1 MKALSD
7 NPDKVDS
14 YFSERLQ
21 VLLKHVMSILGA
33 LYWIIRFEVQ
43 ARGTIHAHILIGV
56 KGGPSKHDLEKARTK
71 FDAYQKCTDDEKRE
85 IDECRDN
92 VLTCSCANLGIS
104 TMHPRP
110 DPANW
115 PGPYGQDVHTP
126 AVNIL
131 RQRFLDVS
139 HNPDELQERYEKLV
153 NRVMLH
159 HCRNGYCL
167 EKNSNCE
174 KVRRFKFPMKLIGF
188 EAVVSD
194 DGKTLLRPRRL
205 PDVAADGAIYVD
217 GKLCYL
223 RNHPTIVHHIPE
235 LLTIWGANIEGRT
248 IETYEQVL
256 RYLLKYINKA
266 EPDSQTF
273 QAISKAVVS
282 NAGDDMPVRKVFHQI
297 LMKTLKQHDLSK
309 QECARILN
317 GRPFVQSSKEYV
329 NVNVMGTRKVTI
341 PTGTEAVDAN
351 MLQDNVASVYWNRD
365 TDSNYQ
371 VAVESFREGQ
381 ASEDPATVSL
391 FKFASKY
398 TTCWKLRGEERV
410 PHVTPNFRQIPNKYV
425 SKIHDRY
432 VLYLKTLLLVYKAGT
447 KLSNYTKLGK
457 DDLELEVKAFVQTS
471 ECPRLI
477 LEEFQES
484 QIFQESEN
492 VLEREIDSDVCDDDL
507 HIEQIIPQET
517 YPQEPWMDLLCPIHT
532 EGDATILDFEDT
544 EHDFSDVYLQLEAEN
559 VNGQRFHSHQEYSAL
574 EMKAMKGW
582 LHEAKNTESLPTA
595 RGDDEGG
602 LPEQLNVEQL
612 LAFNLLRHQIQKV
625 LEQGIDKAPQL
636 LLNISGA
643 AGTGK
648 SFWLNCLRRYVKEQ
662 GLPSSFVKSAA
673 PSGTAAFQIGGQ
685 TLHAMLQL
693 PIGNH
698 DLEPLEKD
706 SPCQGKLQDAFSK
719 TAILVIDE
727 KSMIGQ
733 KTFFHVSERLKEAKP
748 HRASEPFG
756 GLTVVLLGDWKQL
769 PPVFDS
775 PLYHNPC
782 GSKSRTKAGA
792 AGYNVYRLFKDVIF
806 FNQIERQ
813 AGEDQSLFRNEL
825 CRLSEW
831 TFSEQD
837 WQRWKKRDLH
847 LLSREKQKLFL
858 EKAVL
863 ACAYKKDMVRHNIKK
878 VKANNQPIAL
888 IKAESKPKGEA
899 NKTSAERDSGLTS
912 VIALSKD
919 TVFRLSCN
927 LWTEAGLTNGAV
939 GNVYDIVYAP
949 NTKPPELPVAVIGI
963 FDDYCGPSFLPN
975 VPKSV
980 PICPVQR
987 TWISNKIHCSRTMLP
1002 IILGYA
1008 LSIHKLQGSTLDK
1021 VILNAGLKEFAL
1033 GLLFVGASRVKR
1045 FEDLTFEPFP
1055 NFERFPQIA
1064 KCTYL
1069 KERLQEEKRMKK
1081 QEENTITLLQVPLE
1095 DAQQAAKVHAESI
1108 NQP

>member
-1 MKALSD
+1 MAELKQHMEEGNEKLLNKIMYFSAPIPGTKQHLRYEADKAVSFVKFVNVTSDDIDMFTLFQTFSAADLHWDDFHRTLLESEKYLGKRLVSQSDFDDLSESDKTRAITKQEDYHLRMKALND

-21 VLLKHVMSILGA
+21 VLLKHVMPILGA

-43 ARGTIHAHILIGV
+43 ARGTIHAHLLIGV

-71 FDAYQKCTDDEKRE
+71 NDAYQKCTGDEKRE
-85 IDECRDN
+85 IDECKDN

-115 PGPYGQDVHTP
+115 SGPYGQDVHTP

-159 HCRNGYCL
+159 HCRDGYCL
-167 EKNSNCE
+167 EKNSNGE
-174 KVRRFKFPMKLIGF
+174 KACRFKFPMKLIGF

-235 LLTIWGANIEGRT
+235 LLTIWGANIEGKT

-256 RYLLKYINKA
+256 RYLLKYMYKA
-266 EPDSQTF
+266 KPDSQTF
-273 QAISKAVVS
+273 QAISKAVVR

-398 TTCWKLRGEERV
+398 TTRWKLRGEERV
-410 PHVTPNFRQIPNKYV
+410 PHVTPNFRQIPNKHV
-425 SKIHDRY
+425 SKMHDYY

-447 KLSNYTKLGK
+447 KLSDYTKLGK

-507 HIEQIIPQET
+507 HIEPIIPQET
-517 YPQEPWMDLLCPIHT
+517 YPKEP
-532 EGDATILDFEDT
+532 
-544 EHDFSDVYLQLEAEN
+544 
-559 VNGQRFHSHQEYSAL
+559 
-574 EMKAMKGW
+574 
-582 LHEAKNTESLPTA
+582 
-595 RGDDEGG
+595 
-602 LPEQLNVEQL
+602 
-612 LAFNLLRHQIQKV
+612 
-625 LEQGIDKAPQL
+625 
-636 LLNISGA
+636 
-643 AGTGK
+643 
-648 SFWLNCLRRYVKEQ
+648 
-662 GLPSSFVKSAA
+662 
-673 PSGTAAFQIGGQ
+673 
-685 TLHAMLQL
+685 
-693 PIGNH
+693 
-698 DLEPLEKD
+698 
-706 SPCQGKLQDAFSK
+706 
-719 TAILVIDE
+719 
-727 KSMIGQ
+727 
-733 KTFFHVSERLKEAKP
+733 
-748 HRASEPFG
+748 
-756 GLTVVLLGDWKQL
+756 
-769 PPVFDS
+769 
-775 PLYHNPC
+775 
-782 GSKSRTKAGA
+782 
-792 AGYNVYRLFKDVIF
+792 
-806 FNQIERQ
+806 
-813 AGEDQSLFRNEL
+813 
-825 CRLSEW
+825 
-831 TFSEQD
+831 
-837 WQRWKKRDLH
+837 
-847 LLSREKQKLFL
+847 
-858 EKAVL
+858 
-863 ACAYKKDMVRHNIKK
+863 
-878 VKANNQPIAL
+878 
-888 IKAESKPKGEA
+888 
-899 NKTSAERDSGLTS
+899 
-912 VIALSKD
+912 
-919 TVFRLSCN
+919 
-927 LWTEAGLTNGAV
+927 
-939 GNVYDIVYAP
+939 
-949 NTKPPELPVAVIGI
+949 
-963 FDDYCGPSFLPN
+963 
-975 VPKSV
+975 
-980 PICPVQR
+980 
-987 TWISNKIHCSRTMLP
+987 
-1002 IILGYA
+1002 
-1008 LSIHKLQGSTLDK
+1008 
-1021 VILNAGLKEFAL
+1021 
-1033 GLLFVGASRVKR
+1033 
-1045 FEDLTFEPFP
+1045 
-1055 NFERFPQIA
+1055 
-1064 KCTYL
+1064 
-1069 KERLQEEKRMKK
+1069 
-1081 QEENTITLLQVPLE
+1081 
-1095 DAQQAAKVHAESI
+1095 
-1108 NQP
+1108 

>member
-1 MKALSD
+1 MFTLFQTFSAADLHWDDFHRTLPESEKYLGKRLVSQSDFDDLSESDKARAITKQEDYRLRMKALND

-21 VLLKHVMSILGA
+21 VLLEHVMPILGA

-43 ARGTIHAHILIGV
+43 ARGTIHAHLLIGV

-71 FDAYQKCTDDEKRE
+71 NDAYQKCTDDEKRE

-92 VLTCSCANLGIS
+92 VLTCSCANFVIS

-139 HNPDELQERYEKLV
+139 HNPDELQEIYEKLV
-153 NRVMLH
+153 NRVMLD
-159 HCRNGYCL
+159 HCRDGYCL
-167 EKNSNCE
+167 EKNSNGE
-174 KVRRFKFPMKLIGF
+174 KVCRFKFPMKLIGF

-194 DGKTLLRPRRL
+194 DSKTLLRPRRL

-223 RNHPTIVHHIPE
+223 RNHPTIVHHILE

-248 IETYEQVL
+248 IETYDQVL
-256 RYLLKYINKA
+256 QYLLKYMYKA

-381 ASEDPATVSL
+381 ASEDPATMSL

-398 TTCWKLRGEERV
+398 TTRWKLRGEERV
-410 PHVTPNFRQIPNKYV
+410 PHVTPNFRQIPNKHV
-425 SKIHDRY
+425 SKMHDRY
-432 VLYLKTLLLVYKAGT
+432 VLYLKTLLLVYKSGT
-447 KLSNYTKLGK
+447 KLSDYTKLGK

-507 HIEQIIPQET
+507 HIEPIIPQET

-532 EGDATILDFEDT
+532 DGDATILDFEDT

-559 VNGQRFHSHQEYSAL
+559 VNGQRFYSHREYSAL

-602 LPEQLNVEQL
+602 LPEQLKVKQL

-673 PSGTAAFQIGGQ
+673 PSGTTAFQIGGQ

-698 DLEPLEKD
+698 DLEPREKR
-706 SPCQGKLQDAFSK
+706 Q
-719 TAILVIDE
+719 
-727 KSMIGQ
+727 SMS
-733 KTFFHVSERLKEAKP
+733 SE
-748 HRASEPFG
+748 G
-756 GLTVVLLGDWKQL
+756 
-769 PPVFDS
+769 
-775 PLYHNPC
+775 
-782 GSKSRTKAGA
+782 
-792 AGYNVYRLFKDVIF
+792 
-806 FNQIERQ
+806 
-813 AGEDQSLFRNEL
+813 
-825 CRLSEW
+825 

-858 EKAVL
+858 EKAFL
-863 ACAYKKDMVRHNIKK
+863 ACAYKKDMVRHNIEK
-878 VKANNQPIAL
+878 VKANNQPMAL
-888 IKAESKPKGEA
+888 IKAESKSKGEA

-927 LWTEAGLTNGAV
+927 LWTE
-939 GNVYDIVYAP
+939 
-949 NTKPPELPVAVIGI
+949 
-963 FDDYCGPSFLPN
+963 
-975 VPKSV
+975 
-980 PICPVQR
+980 
-987 TWISNKIHCSRTMLP
+987 
-1002 IILGYA
+1002 
-1008 LSIHKLQGSTLDK
+1008 
-1021 VILNAGLKEFAL
+1021 
-1033 GLLFVGASRVKR
+1033 
-1045 FEDLTFEPFP
+1045 
-1055 NFERFPQIA
+1055 
-1064 KCTYL
+1064 
-1069 KERLQEEKRMKK
+1069 
-1081 QEENTITLLQVPLE
+1081 
-1095 DAQQAAKVHAESI
+1095 QA
-1108 NQP
+1108 